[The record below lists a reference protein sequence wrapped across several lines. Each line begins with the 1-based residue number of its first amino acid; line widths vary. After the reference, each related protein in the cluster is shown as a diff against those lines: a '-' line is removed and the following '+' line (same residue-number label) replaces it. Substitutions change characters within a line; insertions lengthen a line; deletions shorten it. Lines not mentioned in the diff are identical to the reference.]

1 MNTVR
6 KDFQRLTKEVLQTS
20 HTDEESSQRGSEV
33 AQVKPGPGDSDT
45 AREGNET
52 HPQERLPRKPDREEN
67 AETRPQERLPRK
79 LGREE
84 VEETRPQE
92 RLPRKL
98 DREEVEATRP
108 QERLPRKLD
117 REENE
122 ETRPQ
127 EPSPRKADE
136 RVPGDDQKLPRKQS
150 EQILGDIARPVVD
163 QSLPTPGNE
172 EDANRPSNMK
182 PERHPRRKD

>member
-6 KDFQRLTKEVLQTS
+6 RDFQRLTKEVLQTS

-33 AQVKPGPGDSDT
+33 AQVKPGPGDSNT

-52 HPQERLPRKPDREEN
+52 RPQEQLPRKLDREEN
-67 AETRPQERLPRK
+67 AETC
-79 LGREE
+79 
-84 VEETRPQE
+84 PQE

-150 EQILGDIARPVVD
+150 EQILGDIARLVVD

>member
-6 KDFQRLTKEVLQTS
+6 RDFQRLTKEVLQTS

-33 AQVKPGPGDSDT
+33 AQAKPGPGDSDT

-67 AETRPQERLPRK
+67 AETRPR
-79 LGREE
+79 
-84 VEETRPQE
+84 E

-150 EQILGDIARPVVD
+150 EQILGDIARLVVD